1 LSRLNV
7 AQVGLSLTILL
18 IASVTLGWILA
29 SESISWGAWLA
40 VVASILLLATFLTV
54 PLPNLQRL
62 ILQWFT
68 SDIGTFISVI
78 LLAFLFVVFLNW
90 IDFFVKPLVLISAAI
105 LARLDSIAAGF
116 NQWQEFLILTSISLA
131 GLGLGG
137 YLNFCLTSW

>member
-1 LSRLNV
+1 MNFIR
-7 AQVGLSLTILL
+7 QVWLSLTILL

-29 SESISWGAWLA
+29 SESISWLAWLA
-40 VVASILLLATFLTV
+40 VVASIFLLATFLTV

-78 LLAFLFVVFLNW
+78 LVAFLFVVFLNW

-131 GLGLGG
+131 GLGVGG
-137 YLNFCLTSW
+137 YLNLWLAS